1 MLVNG
6 GRTRSLCMHL
16 NDGFLRMAWLSLFN
30 RTWSIWFGW
39 QYPKYFEFVTFWSIV
54 NTWAA
59 CTIYPVLA
67 TTAKALKSITSH
79 RIMVCMCNAQL
90 FVGFGSFDQSS
101 YQISMNQKWHTDNGE
116 CDLLCGCGVFTE
128 FNYRL
133 CIWHVLLKCE
143 RAFIPIA
150 LQQQKKYF
158 PVKIRGGKQLVLC
171 ICHFACQFA
180 VKIARIMTLLKVQ
193 VGSNIPY
200 MRSHKW
206 TLTANSGQSQRMKQA
221 TKLISKTCSTTC
233 NYKTFWWFIWEI
245 EREREEMRKLR
256 ARCQSLYCYLF
267 RKLTSTVD
275 WDNCWKI

>member
-1 MLVNG
+1 MYA
-6 GRTRSLCMHL
+6 SQWW
-16 NDGFLRMAWLSLFN
+16 FLRTAWLSLFN

-67 TTAKALKSITSH
+67 TTAKALKSITSQ
-79 RIMVCMCNAQL
+79 RIMVCVCVYNAQL

-116 CDLLCGCGVFTE
+116 CDLLCGCRVFTA

-133 CIWHVLLKCE
+133 CIWHDLLKCE

-150 LQQQKKYF
+150 LQQQKK
-158 PVKIRGGKQLVLC
+158 VLSSENSLWKTIGIMYLPFC
-171 ICHFACQFA
+171 MSICSENSTHHD
-180 VKIARIMTLLKVQ
+180 IAKSTSGLKYP
-193 VGSNIPY
+193 I

-206 TLTANSGQSQRMKQA
+206 TLTAKSGRSQRTKQA

-233 NYKTFWWFIWEI
+233 IYKTCWWFIWEI
-245 EREREEMRKLR
+245 EREEMRKLR
-256 ARCQSLYCYLF
+256 ASAN
-267 RKLTSTVD
+267 V
-275 WDNCWKI
+275 NH

>member
-1 MLVNG
+1 MYA
-6 GRTRSLCMHL
+6 SQWW
-16 NDGFLRMAWLSLFN
+16 FLRTAWLSLFN

-67 TTAKALKSITSH
+67 TTAKALKSITSQ
-79 RIMVCMCNAQL
+79 RIMVCVCDAQL

-116 CDLLCGCGVFTE
+116 CDLLCGCRVFTA

-143 RAFIPIA
+143 RAFIRIA

-158 PVKIRGGKQLVLC
+158 PVKIRCGKQLVLC

-180 VKIARIMTLLKVQ
+180 VKIARIMTLLKAQ
-193 VGSNIPY
+193 VGSNIPLCA
-200 MRSHKW
+200 RTNGLWQPKVAGHKERNR
-206 TLTANSGQSQRMKQA
+206 LQNQFLKRVQRRV
-221 TKLISKTCSTTC
+221 
-233 NYKTFWWFIWEI
+233 FIKHVDGLY
-245 EREREEMRKLR
+245 ER
-256 ARCQSLYCYLF
+256 
-267 RKLTSTVD
+267 
-275 WDNCWKI
+275 